1 MRTPHLFLVDCSFK
15 YSMVIELLVALPIFL
30 ADTLALLPYV
40 KGSVIGIA
48 WDFGVVRNP
57 VPSGH
62 AGD

>member
-1 MRTPHLFLVDCSFK
+1 
-15 YSMVIELLVALPIFL
+15 MVIELLVALPIFL